1 MSEKRFN
8 INIVLLEPRMPG
20 NVGTIGRL
28 AYATNAVLHLIKPYG
43 FGEIT
48 QKEVKRAGLD
58 YWEHLDVR
66 EYENLEDFYSKNKPS
81 SRHFFAT
88 TKTDKYYFEPTYQDN
103 DYFFFGREDAGLP
116 EELLNNN
123 KETCINIPMVNEA
136 RSLNIA
142 NAVSVVVYDT
152 IRQNIKSFS

>member
-1 MSEKRFN
+1 MK

-28 AYATNAVLHLIKPYG
+28 AYATGATLHLIKPYG

-58 YWEHLDVR
+58 YWEHLDVL
-66 EYENLEDFYSKNKPS
+66 EYENIEDFWNKNPFS

-88 TKTDKYYFEPTYQDN
+88 TKTKRNYFEPSYKNN
-103 DYFFFGREDAGLP
+103 DYFYFGREDKGLP
-116 EELLNNN
+116 QELLH
-123 KETCINIPMVNEA
+123 KQEKTCITIPMVNNA

-142 NAVSVVVYDT
+142 NSVSVIVYDA
-152 IRQNIKSFS
+152 IRQNISEF